1 MNAATE
7 HEHSEVADE
16 DRTYATFMARHR
28 WRREA
33 RQVGHRNFDTG
44 SDGVGGRAPARS
56 ENHGHVVTVV
66 AGSFRDDRCGRSG
79 HLALFVH
86 PRIVGNPHGR
96 YLSVGLLLSAVGA
109 PFTPI
114 VVSNVLFPTVQ
125 FGIFFPIVFFLSWLL
140 RPQPRLWKL
149 FTIAASY
156 IFYVFAFRGGW
167 FTWEKWR
174 FPALLGLVTVLNQVF
189 VVGTFRS
196 NGRARRFW
204 VTIAVVFDL
213 GVLGYFKY
221 YNFFRD
227 NLGPLLS
234 WLPKRQVVLPVAI
247 SFYIFQA
254 LSYVIDAYRGK
265 VKPARLID
273 FATYLSFFPHLV
285 AGPIVRASEFL
296 PQMRERPDP
305 RHLDAGR
312 AFRLV
317 MAGMFKKVVVAS
329 YLAKASVDKVFA
341 SPKSYGAIDTL
352 VSVYAYAVQIY
363 CDFSGYTDI
372 AIGLALLLGV
382 RFPKNFE
389 SPYIA
394 TSLQSFWRRWHM
406 SLSRWLRDYLYIPL
420 GGNRGSNL
428 PGLRGRITPR
438 AATYLNLSL
447 VMLLGGLWH
456 GAAVRFLIW
465 GAIHG
470 LGLAFER
477 MRADQRGQAN
487 DAAPERSRLLVG
499 SSRSMWCVQP
509 GSSSGPNHS
518 AEPARCLRALL
529 PDGAWVPRSLHRCC
543 FWLSWECCSLS
554 LFLNE

>member
-1 MNAATE
+1 
-7 HEHSEVADE
+7 
-16 DRTYATFMARHR
+16 
-28 WRREA
+28 
-33 RQVGHRNFDTG
+33 
-44 SDGVGGRAPARS
+44 
-56 ENHGHVVTVV
+56 
-66 AGSFRDDRCGRSG
+66 
-79 HLALFVH
+79 LFVH

-487 DAAPERSRLLVG
+487 DAAPERFSVVGWLITFHVVCAAWIFFRAESLGRAGEMFARLVTGWGLGSTLVTPLLLLAIVG
-499 SSRSMWCVQP
+499 MLLAQFVPERVMGFLQGRFSSIPLVLQGVAM
-509 GSSSGPNHS
+509 
-518 AEPARCLRALL
+518 ALGFFVI
-529 PDGAWVPRSLHRCC
+529 DKFGDVTT
-543 FWLSWECCSLS
+543 FIY
-554 LFLNE
+554 FQF